1 MSVSESAG
9 NLDELGIQSGSEM
22 QLRGGVDAYSA
33 GERPLEAFLTDW
45 LTTRSPA
52 ATMPSSDRRSMEQQ
66 IPLPIRL
73 TLDQLLDLAD
83 ETELR
88 ALTLE
93 WMTRSFQVGDPSP
106 RKEVTLLQITAELRG
121 MAERLRT
128 EDWREPA

>member
-1 MSVSESAG
+1 MSVSESAD
-9 NLDELGIQSGSEM
+9 NLDERGIQSGSEM
-22 QLRGGVDAYSA
+22 QLRGGVDAYS

-52 ATMPSSDRRSMEQQ
+52 ATMHSSGRRSMEPQ
-66 IPLPIRL
+66 IPRPIRL

-106 RKEVTLLQITAELRG
+106 PKEETLLQITAELRG
-121 MAERLRT
+121 KAERLRT

>member
-1 MSVSESAG
+1 MQSE
-9 NLDELGIQSGSEM
+9 LEVQR
-22 QLRGGVDAYSA
+22 RGGMEAHPP

-45 LTTRSPA
+45 LTTRPPIGTQQTSE
-52 ATMPSSDRRSMEQQ
+52 RRVLEHE

-93 WMTRSFQVGDPSP
+93 WMTRSFEVGVPSP
-106 RKEVTLLQITAELRG
+106 HREETLLQITAQLRR

>member
-1 MSVSESAG
+1 MQSE
-9 NLDELGIQSGSEM
+9 LDVQRRDGIE
-22 QLRGGVDAYSA
+22 AYPP

-45 LTTRSPA
+45 LSTRSPM
-52 ATMPSSDRRSMEQQ
+52 ATQQTSGRRVLEHQL
-66 IPLPIRL
+66 PLPIRL
-73 TLDQLLDLAD
+73 TLDQLVDLAD

-93 WMTRSFQVGDPSP
+93 WMTRSFEVGVPSP
-106 RKEVTLLQITAELRG
+106 GREETLLQITAQLRR

>member
-9 NLDELGIQSGSEM
+9 NLKEQGMQSGSEM
-22 QLRGGVDAYSA
+22 QRLGGMEAHPQ
-33 GERPLEAFLTDW
+33 GERSLEAFLTNW
-45 LTTRSPA
+45 LTTRS
-52 ATMPSSDRRSMEQQ
+52 ATGTLQTSDRRVLEHQ

-73 TLDQLLDLAD
+73 TLDQLLNLAD

-93 WMTRSFQVGDPSP
+93 WMTRSFQVGDQSP
-106 RKEVTLLQITAELRG
+106 RKEQTLLQITAQLRR
-121 MAERLRT
+121 MAAQLRT